1 MRDVLTSLSSQQ
13 YLSIPALPPL
23 PHLSTTISKQFA
35 SSECIEDVNNDDDQ
49 EEDDDVSD
57 HSEETQNLNFLRA
70 NCDRLTQ
77 RRATDFSQVNISK
90 QGPFMFI
97 KESS

>member
-23 PHLSTTISKQFA
+23 PQLNTTISKQFA
-35 SSECIEDVNNDDDQ
+35 SSECIEDVNNDDL
-49 EEDDDVSD
+49 EEDDVSD
-57 HSEETQNLNFLRA
+57 HSEETQNLNFLRT

-77 RRATDFSQVNISK
+77 RRATDFSQVNR
-90 QGPFMFI
+90 FI
-97 KESS
+97 